1 MSLERF
7 CRKPV
12 IDVRPDQTVFEA
24 AQRMRSGHVGSVFVT
39 DEEGGR
45 PVGVLTD
52 RDIVVRV
59 VGVGLDPTTTAVG
72 DVMTPSPITLR
83 TDESIDV
90 ALFRMRKKGIRR
102 LPIVDRQGKLA
113 GTVSLDDLLVLLSA
127 ELGQTAA
134 VVRDNS
140 GP

>member
-1 MSLERF
+1 MSLDRF

-12 IDVRPDQTVFEA
+12 IDIRPDQTVFEA
-24 AQRMRSGHVGSVFVT
+24 AQRMRSRHVGSVFVT

-59 VGVGLDPTTTAVG
+59 VGAGLDPTTTAVG

-83 TDESIDV
+83 ADESIDV
-90 ALFRMRKKGIRR
+90 ALFRMREKGIRR
-102 LPIVDRQGKLA
+102 LPIVDRQWKLV

>member
-7 CRKPV
+7 CRKPL
-12 IDVRPDQTVFEA
+12 IDVRPDQTVLEA

-39 DEEGGR
+39 DQEGGR
-45 PVGVLTD
+45 PLGVLTD

-59 VGVGLDPTTTAVG
+59 VGAGLDPAATSVR
-72 DVMTPSPITLR
+72 DVMTPSPTTLR
-83 TDESIDV
+83 ADESIDQ
-90 ALFRMRKKGIRR
+90 ALFRMREKGVRR
-102 LPIVDRQGKLA
+102 LPIVDGRGKLT

-134 VVRDNS
+134 VVRDNR

>member
-7 CRKPV
+7 CRKSL
-12 IDVRPDQTVFEA
+12 IDVRPDQTVLEA

-39 DEEGGR
+39 DDEGGR

-59 VGVGLDPTTTAVG
+59 VGPGLDPATTAVG
-72 DVMTPSPITLR
+72 SVMTPSPVTLR
-83 TDESIDV
+83 ADETIDT
-90 ALFRMRKKGIRR
+90 ALFRMRERGVRR
-102 LPIVDRQGKLA
+102 LPIVDERGRLA

-134 VVRDNS
+134 VVRDNR